1 MARGYGS
8 RGGYRGGGAGRNS
21 GGRGSARRNSRGG
34 GAGRSK
40 GRIKSGK
47 TVQYSIKDRRGNTK
61 YVGTTNNPRR
71 RAAEHRE
78 TGKLGR
84 GDRLVVE
91 TKAISRKSAESVERG
106 KLASFRKRHGRNPR
120 HNTTSDGRFH
130 RRPKKLM

>member
-1 MARGYGS
+1 MAGDYGS
-8 RGGYRGGGAGRNS
+8 RGGFRCGGARRSS
-21 GGRGSARRNSRGG
+21 GGRGSTRRKARGG

-40 GRIKSGK
+40 GRIRSGK

-71 RAAEHRE
+71 RSAEHRKS
-78 TGKLGR
+78 GKLGR

-106 KLASFRKRHGRNPR
+106 KLASFRRRHGRNPR
-120 HNTTSDGRFH
+120 HNMTSDGRFR
-130 RRPKKLM
+130 RRPGK